1 MYQDL
6 SNPPVPA
13 DFNGKSKIRVQLWY
27 LTWLFLF
34 RPSPHALNKFRLFLL
49 RLFGAQVAGTVKI
62 RPSAYVSYP
71 WNLAVGEGTFIG
83 DHVYIDSLT
92 RVSVGAHVSLSN
104 YAYVASGTHD
114 HKIVSFDLV
123 LLPVTIEDQCWLAIQ
138 STVLPGVTLRKG
150 CVVGARSLVTR
161 DIPENE
167 VWAGTP
173 ARFMNKRTENG
184 Q

>member
-71 WNLAVGEGTFIG
+71 WNLSVGEGTFIG

-92 RVSVGAHVSLSN
+92 RVAVGAHVSLSN

-114 HKIVSFDLV
+114 YKIASFDLI
-123 LLPVTIEDQCWLAIQ
+123 LRPVTIEDQCWLAIQ
-138 STVLPGVTLRKG
+138 STVLPGVTLGKG

-173 ARFMNKRTENG
+173 ARFMNKRT
-184 Q
+184 

>member
-6 SNPPVPA
+6 SSPPVPN

-34 RPSPHALNKFRLFLL
+34 RPSPLALNGFRLFLL
-49 RLFGAQVAGTVKI
+49 RVFGAKVGNAVKI
-62 RPSAYVSYP
+62 RPSAFISYP
-71 WNLAVGEGTFIG
+71 WNLSVGEGTFIG
-83 DHVYIDSLT
+83 DHVHIDSLT

-104 YAYVASGTHD
+104 YVYIASGTHD
-114 HKIVSFDLV
+114 YKVPSFDLV
-123 LLPVTIEDQCWLAIQ
+123 LRPVTIEDQCWLAVQ
-138 STVLPGVTLRKG
+138 TTVLPGVTMSKG

-161 DIPENE
+161 SVPENE

-173 ARFMNKRTENG
+173 ARFMSKRS
-184 Q
+184 